1 MRLEEMI
8 DEILNQV
15 QTMTPALILTL
26 GLAVG
31 LQHAFEPDHIS
42 AVTTQIS
49 KRKYKTQAV
58 KQLLKEGAFKSSI
71 LGALWGAGHT
81 TTLVIIGLLLF
92 LFSINIPSNI
102 FLGFEFIV
110 GIMLIILALT
120 TFSNKKLF
128 KMKHTH
134 PHLHSNGTLHIHP
147 HNHDGEH
154 KHTHKSYIIGCIHGL
169 AGSGS
174 LVVLMASTLGDVE
187 TVLSFI
193 LIFGIGSVIGMT
205 IISSLIGLP
214 FAFTNK
220 FGTASKALRYI
231 ACTASLLIGVKILY
245 EISITENLFGI

>member
-1 MRLEEMI
+1 LI
-8 DEILNQV
+8 DEILNQI

-31 LQHAFEPDHIS
+31 LQHAFEPDHVS

-49 KRKYKTQAV
+49 KRKYKIQTV
-58 KQLLKEGAFKSSI
+58 KQLLKESTFKSSI

-81 TTLVIIGLLLF
+81 TTLVIMGLLLF
-92 LFSINIPSNI
+92 LFSINIPSNV

-110 GIMLIILALT
+110 GIMLVFLAIT

-128 KMKHTH
+128 KLKHTH
-134 PHLHSNGTLHIHP
+134 PHIHSNGTLHIHP
-147 HNHDGEH
+147 HEHGQEH
-154 KHTHKSYIIGCIHGL
+154 KHTHKSYLIGCIHGL

-174 LVVLMASTLGDVE
+174 LVVLMASTLGDIE

-193 LIFGIGSVIGMT
+193 LIFGIGSILGMT

-214 FAFTNK
+214 FALTNK
-220 FGTASKALRYI
+220 FGAASKTLRYI
-231 ACTASLLIGVKILY
+231 ACSASLLIGANIIY
-245 EISITENLFGI
+245 DIGIAENLFGI

>member
-1 MRLEEMI
+1 MI
-8 DEILNQV
+8 DEILNQI

-26 GLAVG
+26 GLAIG
-31 LQHAFEPDHIS
+31 LQHAFEPDHVS

-49 KRKYKTQAV
+49 KRKYKIQTV
-58 KQLLKEGAFKSSI
+58 KQLIKESTFKSSI

-92 LFSINIPSNI
+92 VFSINIPSNV

-110 GIMLIILALT
+110 GMMLVFLAIT

-128 KMKHTH
+128 KLKHAH
-134 PHLHSNGTLHIHP
+134 PHVHSNGTLHTHP

-154 KHTHKSYIIGCIHGL
+154 KHSHKSYLIGCIHGL

-174 LVVLMASTLGDVE
+174 LVVLMASTLGDIQ
-187 TVLSFI
+187 TVLNFI

-205 IISSLIGLP
+205 IISTLIGLP

-220 FGTASKALRYI
+220 FGTTSKALRYI
-231 ACTASLLIGVKILY
+231 ACTASLLIGINIVYDIG
-245 EISITENLFGI
+245 ITENLFGI

>member
-1 MRLEEMI
+1 MI
-8 DEILNQV
+8 DEILNQI

-31 LQHAFEPDHIS
+31 LQHAFEPDHVS
-42 AVTTQIS
+42 AVTTLIS
-49 KRKYKTQAV
+49 KRKYKIQTV
-58 KQLLKEGAFKSSI
+58 KQLIKESSFKSSI

-92 LFSINIPSNI
+92 VFSINIPSNV

-110 GIMLIILALT
+110 GMMLVFLAIT

-128 KMKHTH
+128 KLKHAH
-134 PHLHSNGTLHIHP
+134 PHVHSNGTLHIHP

-154 KHTHKSYIIGCIHGL
+154 KHTHKSYLIGCIHGL

-174 LVVLMASTLGDVE
+174 LVVLMASTLGDIE

-205 IISSLIGLP
+205 IISNLIGLP

-220 FGTASKALRYI
+220 FGTTSKALRYV
-231 ACTASLLIGVKILY
+231 ACTASLLIGVNIIY
-245 EISITENLFGI
+245 DIGIAENLFGI

>member
-26 GLAVG
+26 GLAIG

-110 GIMLIILALT
+110 GIMLVILALT

-147 HNHDGEH
+147 HNHDSEH

-214 FAFTNK
+214 FALTNK
-220 FGTASKALRYI
+220 FGIASKALRYI
-231 ACTASLLIGVKILY
+231 ACTVSLLIGANILY
-245 EISITENLFGI
+245 EIGITENLFGI

>member
-1 MRLEEMI
+1 MI
-8 DEILNQV
+8 DEILNQF

-31 LQHAFEPDHIS
+31 LQHAFEPDHVS
-42 AVTTQIS
+42 AVTTQIA
-49 KRKYKTQAV
+49 KRKQKTQQL
-58 KQLLKEGAFKSSI
+58 KQLLKEGTFKSSI

-81 TTLVIIGLLLF
+81 TTLILIGLLLF
-92 LFSINIPSNI
+92 IFSINIPSNV

-110 GIMLIILALT
+110 GMMLIVLAIT

-128 KMKHTH
+128 KLKHSH
-134 PHLHSNGTLHIHP
+134 PHVHSNGTLHTHP

-154 KHTHKSYIIGCIHGL
+154 THTHKSYLIGCIHGL

-174 LVVLMASTLGDVE
+174 LVVLMATTLGNIE

-193 LIFGIGSVIGMT
+193 LIFGIGSILGMT
-205 IISSLIGLP
+205 IISGLIGLP
-214 FAFTNK
+214 FALTTK

-231 ACTASLLIGVKILY
+231 ACTASFLIGANIVY
-245 EISITENLFGI
+245 EIGIAENLFGI